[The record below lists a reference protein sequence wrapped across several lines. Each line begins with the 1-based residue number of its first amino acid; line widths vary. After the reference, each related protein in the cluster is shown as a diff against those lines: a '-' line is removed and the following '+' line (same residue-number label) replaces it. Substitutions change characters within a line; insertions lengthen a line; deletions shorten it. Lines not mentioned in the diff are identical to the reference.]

1 MSKLMREKLHQ
12 ITKDWIISDEHKLV
26 DGWQIIKPNGDGN
39 YVGDK
44 FDYAVTAVY
53 LLNKNSIK
61 NMLLSLLTRRC
72 SIYSVILGGAKHI
85 VMKHQGR
92 FIDLNKLAWVNR
104 CNLECSEPMYQ
115 FRFRLALP
123 YIGYKLLLGRYE
135 RWLLWNKIS

>member
-1 MSKLMREKLHQ
+1 MNNLLS
-12 ITKDWIISDEHKLV
+12 ITKDWLIGDEHKLV

-53 LLNKNSIK
+53 LLNKNSTK
-61 NMLLSLLTRRC
+61 RTLFSLLTRRC
-72 SIYSVILGGAKHI
+72 SIYSVTLGGAKTL
-85 VMKHQGR
+85 VVKHQGR
-92 FIDLNKLAWVNR
+92 FIDLNKRAWVNR
-104 CNLECSEPMYQ
+104 CNLECSEPMYK

-123 YIGYKLLLGRYE
+123 FIGYKLLLGRYE

>member
-1 MSKLMREKLHQ
+1 MNNLLS
-12 ITKDWIISDEHKLV
+12 ITKDWNIGDDHKLV

-39 YVGDK
+39 YVGDT

-61 NMLLSLLTRRC
+61 KILFSLLTRRC
-72 SIYSVILGGAKHI
+72 SIYSVKLGRAKTL
-85 VMKHQGR
+85 VVKYQGR
-92 FIDLNKLAWVNR
+92 FIDLNKRAWVNR

>member
-1 MSKLMREKLHQ
+1 MNNLLN
-12 ITKDWIISDEHKLV
+12 ITKDWIIGDDHKLV
-26 DGWQIIKPNGDGN
+26 NGWQIIKPNGDGN
-39 YVGDK
+39 YVGDE

-72 SIYSVILGGAKHI
+72 SIYSVKLGGAKTL
-85 VMKHQGR
+85 VVKHQGR
-92 FIDLNKLAWVNR
+92 FIDLNKQTWVNR

>member
-1 MSKLMREKLHQ
+1 MNNLLR
-12 ITKDWIISDEHKLV
+12 ITKDWIIGDEHKLV
-26 DGWQIIKPNGDGN
+26 DGWQIIKPDTDGN
-39 YVGDK
+39 FVGDR

-61 NMLLSLLTRRC
+61 NMLFSLLTRRC
-72 SIYSVILGGAKHI
+72 SIYSVKLGRAKTL
-85 VMKHQGR
+85 VVKHQGR
-92 FIDLNKLAWVNR
+92 FIDLNKRTWVNR

-135 RWLLWNKIS
+135 RWLLWNRHL